1 MKRIMENKNDKN
13 NFHELLLKAE
23 RYCAYQERCSYE
35 VRQKMK
41 EFDANEEDVEK
52 IIASLQEDDYMN
64 DERFARLFASGK
76 FRIKRWGKNKIRAE
90 LRMKHLPD
98 EFIKNG
104 LDAIDESDYL
114 KTIEH
119 LIKKKS
125 KEVKSKNAK
134 DRSRKILMNLLSKG
148 FESELI
154 WKVLK
159 EPGA

>member
-1 MKRIMENKNDKN
+1 
-13 NFHELLLKAE
+13 
-23 RYCAYQERCSYE
+23 
-35 VRQKMK
+35 
-41 EFDANEEDVEK
+41 
-52 IIASLQEDDYMN
+52 
-64 DERFARLFASGK
+64 
-76 FRIKRWGKNKIRAE
+76 
-90 LRMKHLPD
+90 MKHLPD